1 MSFYDCDGKHFR
13 YGDNVDEI
21 HPFFENKR
29 EWSKIKDRIVGSYIT
44 CYLRTVQ
51 RLQKSIIIVDSFS
64 GPGRFGDGAD
74 GSPLII
80 CKSIEK
86 TQQKGGGIGCIFSDA
101 HAAHR
106 EALKINLD
114 PYINKGI
121 AETPL
126 AEFPQSLSKA
136 LSVGHG
142 ATLFFYL
149 DPYGIKDLEFDIVK
163 QIYERDTS
171 NSTEVLINFN
181 FKAFMRMSGNWN
193 YTDAATEIARKVKES
208 KIDRINSVMGGNYW
222 KDIITDPTVDK
233 LSREDL
239 VVDAYKEKIRNYFC
253 YTYSIPVKELEES
266 HAIPTDQI
274 AKYHLIFGTR
284 HVRAVQY
291 MNDVANL
298 ALEPYLNQFKEGL
311 LFSFTPKRFEPTSEN
326 EISKAIVKEVKNGP
340 KTRPEI
346 YEAIIPSYFMHYR
359 TKNYRAMIDQLIGT
373 KLLFP
378 DRKSMKRRTQ
388 INDSTKLSSRPWGSE

>member
-1 MSFYDCDGKHFR
+1 MLFYDCDGKHFR
-13 YGDNVDEI
+13 YGENVDEI
-21 HPFFENKR
+21 HPFFEKKR
-29 EWSKIKDRIVGSYIT
+29 EWSKIKDRIVGSYVT

-64 GPGRFGDGAD
+64 GPGIFGDGSD

-80 CKSIEK
+80 CKSIER
-86 TQQKGGGIGCIFSDA
+86 TQQKGSGIDCIFSDA
-101 HAAHR
+101 HPAHR
-106 EALKINLD
+106 EALEINLG
-114 PYINKGI
+114 PYITKGI
-121 AETPL
+121 AEKPL
-126 AEFPQSLSKA
+126 AHFSQSLSKA
-136 LSVGHG
+136 LSGGHG

-149 DPYGIKDLEFDIVK
+149 DPYGIRDLEFDIVK
-163 QIYERDTS
+163 QIYKRDTS
-171 NSTEVLINFN
+171 DSTEVLINFN

-208 KIDRINSVMGGNYW
+208 KIDRVDGVMGGNYW

-239 VVDAYKEKIRNYFC
+239 VVNAYKEKIRNYFC

-266 HAIPTDQI
+266 SSIPTDQI

-326 EISKAIVKEVKNGP
+326 EICKAILKEVRNKP

-359 TKNYRAMIDQLIGT
+359 TKDYRAMIDKLIKA

-378 DRKSMKRRTQ
+378 DKKSMKRKAQ
-388 INDSTKLSSRPWGSE
+388 INDSTKLSSTPWESE

>member
-13 YGDNVDEI
+13 YGENGDEI

-29 EWSKIKDRIVGSYIT
+29 EWSKIKDRIVGNYVT

-64 GPGRFGDGAD
+64 GPGRFGDGSD

-80 CKSIEK
+80 CKSIEQI
-86 TQQKGGGIGCIFSDA
+86 QQNASGMGYIFSDA
-101 HAAHR
+101 HPAHR
-106 EALKINLD
+106 EALEINLG
-114 PYINKGI
+114 PYISKGI
-121 AETPL
+121 AEKPL
-126 AEFPQSLSKA
+126 ASFSQSLLKA
-136 LSVGHG
+136 LSDGHG

-149 DPYGIKDLEFDIVK
+149 DPYGIKDLEFQIVK

-171 NSTEVLINFN
+171 DSTEVLINFN

-193 YTDAATEIARKVKES
+193 YSDAATEIARKVKES
-208 KIDRINSVMGGNYW
+208 KVDKVDSVMGGNYW
-222 KDIITDPTVDK
+222 RDIITDPTVDK
-233 LSREDL
+233 LAREDL
-239 VVDAYKEKIRNYFC
+239 VVNAYKEKIRNYFC

-266 HAIPTDQI
+266 SSIPTDQI

-298 ALEPYLNQFKEGL
+298 ALEPYLNQFKDGL

-326 EISKAIVKEVKNGP
+326 EISKAILKEVRNRP
-340 KTRPEI
+340 KTRPEL
-346 YEAIIPSYFMHYR
+346 YEAIIPGYFMHYR
-359 TKNYRAMIDQLIGT
+359 TKDYRAMIDKLMKA

-378 DRKSMKRRTQ
+378 DKKSMKRKTQ
-388 INDSTKLSSRPWGSE
+388 INDSTRLSSEPWESE